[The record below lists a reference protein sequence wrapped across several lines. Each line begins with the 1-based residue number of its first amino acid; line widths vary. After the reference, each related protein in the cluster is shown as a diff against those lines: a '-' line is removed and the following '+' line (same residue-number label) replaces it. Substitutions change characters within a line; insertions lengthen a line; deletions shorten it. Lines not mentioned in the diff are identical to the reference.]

1 MEEIS
6 PNQIQKAINLRFVD
20 RKKLKN
26 TMSKLNKV
34 IGDLQIN
41 NLLEC
46 NRVIR
51 VFTDVVAEHLVI
63 TKK

>member
-51 VFTDVVAEHLVI
+51 VFTDVVAKHLVI